1 MTTKGARSSVP
12 EPGTTLLVV
21 DDEPVVRDYLVTV
34 LGERG
39 YRVLT
44 ATSSGQFFEELDR
57 MEESIRLVIL
67 DRSIPGEDS
76 IKMADRFHE
85 HLGEPRV
92 LLTSGYE
99 ADNAVLSLLEKD
111 WASFLQKPFHPDELL
126 DVVGRM
132 TR

>member
-1 MTTKGARSSVP
+1 MTTKGARSSGSDHGV
-12 EPGTTLLVV
+12 TLLVV

-57 MEESIRLVIL
+57 VEGSIRLVIL

-76 IKMADRFHE
+76 IKMAGRFHE
-85 HLGEPRV
+85 RLGEPCV

-99 ADNAVLSLLEKD
+99 ADNAVLTLLEKD
-111 WASFLQKPFHPDELL
+111 WAFFLQKPFHPDELL